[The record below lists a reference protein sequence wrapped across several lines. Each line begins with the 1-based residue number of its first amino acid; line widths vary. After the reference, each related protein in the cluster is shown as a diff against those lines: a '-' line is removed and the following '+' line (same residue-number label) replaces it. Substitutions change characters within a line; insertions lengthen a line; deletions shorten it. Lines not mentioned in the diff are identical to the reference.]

1 MDVVGTWRAER
12 VTCRRWGPS
21 SSSCAHTLAHA
32 FAHAVCM
39 LLQLSPSRPWRPLAF
54 AGGSPCGPAPLAR
67 PKLPT
72 VRWAHLPDATVQCQC
87 AMLPIEAR
95 WTSANS
101 TEPED
106 SQTRSTALLN
116 SGHICRGYIAVKNRY
131 CNCFSWCNK
140 EGWLHTAQDVM
151 AHGSIS
157 CR

>member
-1 MDVVGTWRAER
+1 MGDR
-12 VTCRRWGPS
+12 P
-21 SSSCAHTLAHA
+21 HHHA
-32 FAHAVCM
+32 LIRSLMRSLMLSVCCSGFLQAVPGGLWP
-39 LLQLSPSRPWRPLAF
+39 LLEVP
-54 AGGSPCGPAPLAR
+54 PCGPAPLAR

>member
-12 VTCRRWGPS
+12 VTCRRWGTVLIIMRSYVRSCVRSCYQYVAPAFSKPS
-21 SSSCAHTLAHA
+21 LAA
-32 FAHAVCM
+32 FGLCWRFP
-39 LLQLSPSRPWRPLAF
+39 LRPCPACS
-54 AGGSPCGPAPLAR
+54 AKAADGSVGAP
-67 PKLPT
+67 
-72 VRWAHLPDATVQCQC
+72 PDATVQCQC